1 MAQGMV
7 KGFYNLTSGMLTQRR
22 NLDVISSNMS
32 NVSTVGFK
40 SDQLVSSTFKEEMM
54 ARTGNTDKSNPE
66 ELSEISMALIPRETV
81 TNFEQGGFRE
91 TGKRLDL
98 AIDGDG
104 FFKVQGED
112 GQIRYTRSGSFNINN
127 DGYLCTQFGGLLLGE
142 NGPIRLFTTEEDE
155 DGAVKLAQFNVE
167 NITVNSAGGIFVF
180 DNEDNYLD
188 QLSLVNFADL
198 SQLVKDG
205 TDFTTNQAEIPATGL
220 VLQGYLEQSN
230 VDALD
235 EMVAMIESQR
245 HLQSAAQVLKM
256 YDEMLEKATTSI
268 GTIQ

>member
-1 MAQGMV
+1 MV

-22 NLDVISSNMS
+22 NLDVISSNMA

-40 SDQLVSSTFKEEMM
+40 ADQLVSSTFKEEMM

-66 ELSEISMALIPRETV
+66 ELAPITMARIPRETV
-81 TNFEQGGFRE
+81 TDYEQGGFRE
-91 TGKRLDL
+91 TDKKLDL

-104 FFKVQGED
+104 FFKVQAGNE
-112 GQIRYTRSGSFNINN
+112 IRYTRSGSFNINN
-127 DGYLCTQFGGLLLGE
+127 EGYLCTQFGSLLLGN
-142 NGPIRLFTTEEDE
+142 NGPIRVFNTEEATK
-155 DGAVKLAQFNVE
+155 DGTVSNEQFNVE
-167 NITVNSAGGIFVF
+167 NITVNSAGGVF
-180 DNEDNYLD
+180 DCEDNYLD
-188 QLSLVNFADL
+188 QLSIVTFDDL
-198 SQLVKDG
+198 GQLVKDG
-205 TDFTTNQAEIPATGL
+205 IYFTTNQAEIPANSL
-220 VLQGYLEQSN
+220 VLQGCLEQSN
-230 VDALD
+230 VDPLD